1 MQTEQFI
8 VRKLELEDE
17 SKIGTFMVPAVTKNG
32 QWLDLELPFI
42 EIQQIYNQIVEQ
54 ISNEILESE

>member
-1 MQTEQFI
+1 MSTELFT
-8 VRKLELEDE
+8 VRKLEAGDE
-17 SKIGTFMVPAVTKNG
+17 AKLGTFLVPALTKYG
-32 QWLDLELPFI
+32 QLVDLELPFI